1 VRQTPDATDAL
12 AAAGPTFAGHV
23 LAEPPDRPANGDPL
37 SRPANARATGQWFIG
52 SDGHR
57 WWFDSG
63 SLALDFAY
71 TGAMGDN
78 PAWETLHAPADL
90 ADWLDG
96 RFSGIDGMVTD
107 RDLIDAKALR
117 GAVARIATAV
127 SRGADAASDDI
138 DVTNLFAATPDI
150 PPMLA
155 GGGRQAGRTR
165 ARASQAL
172 SAMAREA
179 IGLFGVG
186 SLGRIRECSADD
198 CALVFYDDSR
208 SNNRR
213 WCSMQR
219 CGNRAKVRAHRARTS

>member
-1 VRQTPDATDAL
+1 MRQTSTEIAP
-12 AAAGPTFAGHV
+12 
-23 LAEPPDRPANGDPL
+23 
-37 SRPANARATGQWFIG
+37 TGQWFTTG
-52 SDGHR
+52 EGHR

-78 PAWETLHAPADL
+78 PDWERLRTPSDL
-90 ADWLDG
+90 ADWLSE
-96 RFSGIDGMVTD
+96 RFTGIEGTVTD
-107 RDLIDAKALR
+107 RDLVDATALR
-117 GAVARIATAV
+117 GAIARIATSI
-127 SRGADAASDDI
+127 SRGASAGRDDI
-138 DVTNLFAATPDI
+138 DVINLFAATPDI
-150 PPMLA
+150 PPALP

-179 IGLFGVG
+179 IGLFEAD
-186 SLGRIRECSADD
+186 SAGRIRECSADD
-198 CALVFYDDSR
+198 CGLVFYDDSR

-219 CGNRAKVRAHRARTS
+219 CGNRAKVRAHRARS